1 MIRGVLFDVK
11 RFALHDGPG
20 IRVTFFL
27 TGCPLDCWWC
37 HNPEGL
43 RATPAECD
51 GPAAPGAP
59 WVERRLTPAEVV
71 AEAEADRVFMEESG
85 GGVTFSGGEPLVQY
99 RFLAEALAACRARE
113 LSTAVDTC
121 GYAPPE
127 ALDAVAPHTDL
138 FLYDLKLM
146 DDAAHR
152 RFTGV
157 SNAPI
162 LANLRRLAAQ
172 RRRTIARF
180 PVIPGYTD
188 SDSNV
193 DALLA
198 FLGGL
203 GTVREVHLLPYHRSA
218 GGKYER
224 LGRPNRT
231 AAVAPPSAERMAELR
246 DRFEAA
252 GFTTKIGG

>member
-71 AEAEADRVFMEESG
+71 AEAEADR
-85 GGVTFSGGEPLVQY
+85 EPLVQY

-172 RRRTIARF
+172 RRRAIARF

-188 SDSNV
+188 SASNV
-193 DALLA
+193 DAMLS
-198 FLGGL
+198 FLSGL

-224 LGRPNRT
+224 LGRPHRT
-231 AAVAPPSAERMAELR
+231 AAVETPTAERMAEIR
-246 DRFEAA
+246 ERFEAG
-252 GFTTKIGG
+252 GFAVKIGG